1 MAQRRYCVSLSLLV
15 VGLLLSGG
23 TVQADIYKYV
33 DKYGHVYLTDRPPH
47 KGYKLLIK
55 TWKGWRYGG
64 GRIDYKRLEANRRR
78 YAPTIS
84 QAAKKYELP
93 ETLLHAVIRAESAYD
108 PNAVST
114 AGAVGLMQLMPA
126 TAQRYG
132 VVNRKDPV
140 ANIHGGSR
148 YLRDLLGMFNNNLTL
163 AVAAYNAGENAVI
176 AHGYKI
182 PPYDETRTYVQ
193 RVLAFY
199 KEQRQKPNITIV
211 KG

>member
-1 MAQRRYCVSLSLLV
+1 MAIAALAVLIGAAAPPSH
-15 VGLLLSGG
+15 
-23 TVQADIYKYV
+23 ADIYKYV

-47 KGYKLLIK
+47 AGYKLLIK
-55 TWKGWRYGG
+55 TWKGWAPGG
-64 GRIDYKRLEANRRR
+64 SRIDYKRLEANRRR
-78 YAPTIS
+78 YAPTIA

-108 PNAVST
+108 ANAVST
-114 AGAVGLMQLMPA
+114 AGAVGLMQLMPS
-126 TAQRYG
+126 TARRYG
-132 VVNRKDPV
+132 VSNRKDPV

-176 AHGYKI
+176 ASGYKI
-182 PPYDETRTYVQ
+182 PPYDETRIYVQ
-193 RVLAFY
+193 RVLAYY
-199 KEQRQKPNITIV
+199 KEQRQRPIVV